1 MPDATLFPLSI
12 HERWCAVF
20 RRAFTTGR
28 RGTEAH
34 EAGFVALDP
43 APALSAVGAVTGR
56 TGLGRHIG
64 LSGTGLAGPTGLAPS
79 VPVAR
84 AGDGGPDGGRG
95 GGTGQG
101 RQDDRDTDAPGG
113 GGGDG
118 HPHDDRGGR
127 TGGDGDGDNG
137 EGERK
142 RPGKKPLL
150 ILGAVLFVLV
160 IAGLVWWLMTRD
172 QESTDDAYTDGNAV
186 AVAPHVSGYVTR
198 LAVDDNTFVHRGDVL
213 VEIDPRDYRAQV
225 DAARAQLGLAQARLD
240 ASRVQLDIARV
251 QYPAQYRQARAQIES
266 AEAAYRQAL
275 AAQERQR
282 AVDARATSQQAIDA
296 ADAQRAS
303 ADANVAM
310 AQAQARTASLVPQQI
325 RQAETAVEERR
336 QQVLQAQAQL
346 DTADLNLSYCELR
359 ASSDGWVTRRNVQLG
374 SYLQAGASIFSIV
387 TPRVWIT
394 ANFKES
400 QLERMRIGDRVDVS
414 VDAYPDLD
422 LHGHVDSIQLG
433 SGARFSAFP
442 AENATGNFVKIV
454 QRVPVKIVLD
464 GPLPNHPPLGLGL
477 SAEPTVHLK

>member
-1 MPDATLFPLSI
+1 MSDVIVSPLPA
-12 HERWCAVF
+12 RARNCAVLP
-20 RRAFTTGR
+20 RASPCDDAWRSADAPAGR
-28 RGTEAH
+28 RSA
-34 EAGFVALDP
+34 DP
-43 APALSAVGAVTGR
+43 ARSTR
-56 TGLGRHIG
+56 
-64 LSGTGLAGPTGLAPS
+64 
-79 VPVAR
+79 AR
-84 AGDGGPDGGRG
+84 AGDGGTENGNGAPDGSHRG
-95 GGTGQG
+95 DE
-101 RQDDRDTDAPGG
+101 RRTDAPGG
-113 GGGDG
+113 GGGDD

-127 TGGDGDGDNG
+127 TGGDGDGSGDG
-137 EGERK
+137 GERK
-142 RPGKKPLL
+142 RPGRKPLI

-160 IAGLVWWLMTRD
+160 VAALVWWLATRN
-172 QESTDDAYTDGNAV
+172 QESTDDAYTDGNPV
-186 AVAPHVSGYVTR
+186 SVAPHVSGYVTR
-198 LAVDDNTFVHRGDVL
+198 LAVDDNTFVHRGDLL

-225 DAARAQLGLAQARLD
+225 DAAQAQLGLAQAQLD
-240 ASRVQLDIARV
+240 AARVQLDIARV

-266 AEAAYRQAL
+266 AEAAYRQAF

-296 ADAQRAS
+296 ADAQRAT

-310 AQAQARTASLVPQQI
+310 AHAQARTASLVPQQI

-336 QQVLQAQAQL
+336 QQVLQARAQL
-346 DTADLNLSYCELR
+346 EQAELNLSYCEMR
-359 ASSDGWVTRRNVQLG
+359 APSDGWVTRRNVQLG
-374 SYLQAGASIFSIV
+374 SFLQPGTSIFSIV

-422 LHGHVDSIQLG
+422 LHGRVDSIQLG

-464 GPLPNHPPLGLGL
+464 GPLPSNPPLGLGL
-477 SAEPTVHLK
+477 SVEPTVHLK

>member
-1 MPDATLFPLSI
+1 MPDAILCPLSV
-12 HERWCAVF
+12 RKRFGVVF
-20 RRAFTTGR
+20 RRALTSGR
-28 RGTEAH
+28 YG
-34 EAGFVALDP
+34 AGAPDAL
-43 APALSAVGAVTGR
+43 APAM
-56 TGLGRHIG
+56 
-64 LSGTGLAGPTGLAPS
+64 AGVVPS
-79 VPVAR
+79 TPLRVPWPAFERRPPAVAR
-84 AGDGGPDGGRG
+84 AGDGQSGAGGSGATPDGNGERP
-95 GGTGQG
+95 
-101 RQDDRDTDAPGG
+101 TDAPGG
-113 GGGDG
+113 GGGDH

-137 EGERK
+137 EGEHK
-142 RPGKKPLL
+142 RPGKKPLI
-150 ILGAVLFVLV
+150 ILGAVVFVLLV
-160 IAGLVWWLMTRD
+160 GGLVWWFATRN

-198 LAVDDNTFVHRGDVL
+198 LAVDDNTFVRRGDVL

-225 DAARAQLGLAQARLD
+225 DAAQAQLGLAQAQLD
-240 ASRVQLDIARV
+240 AARVQLDIARV

-275 AAQERQR
+275 AAQARQR

-336 QQVLQAQAQL
+336 QQVLQARAQL
-346 DTADLNLSYCELR
+346 ETANLNLSYCEMR
-359 ASSDGWVTRRNVQLG
+359 APSDGWVTRRNVQLG
-374 SYLQAGASIFSIV
+374 SFLQAGTSIFSIV

-400 QLERMRIGDRVDVS
+400 QLERMRVGDRVDVS

-433 SGARFSAFP
+433 SGSRFSAFP
-442 AENATGNFVKIV
+442 TENATGNFVKIV

-464 GPLPNHPPLGLGL
+464 GPLPNRPPLGLGL
-477 SAEPTVHLK
+477 SAVPTVHLK